1 MRWPFPQPTLRS
13 DRESSPGV
21 FPTATSRAEASERP
35 AGGVESVGSVEE
47 RKPREA
53 GGRVLLFAQGG
64 NPHRDVSRF
73 CSRWKEQSAPRY
85 GSAPIPIASG
95 LVDGAT
101 CFVRQGRAEM
111 GRTGRTGTAARVKQE
126 QRGGRANGSAASRV
140 RAREAVGVRHAW
152 WMTQP
157 HGAAA
162 RPCLTSERAV
172 EVALPATPSPA
183 PVAMSARGV

>member
-1 MRWPFPQPTLRS
+1 MVGRLLVSLAGP
-13 DRESSPGV
+13 
-21 FPTATSRAEASERP
+21 
-35 AGGVESVGSVEE
+35 GGVALGAIQALIAGENGPGRPERTGCPLLPGAGSGTVRRRREDDSFVAKGVVRSAE
-47 RKPREA
+47 RGYDR
-53 GGRVLLFAQGG
+53 
-64 NPHRDVSRF
+64 
-73 CSRWKEQSAPRY
+73 SA
-85 GSAPIPIASG
+85 SIPIASG

-111 GRTGRTGTAARVKQE
+111 GRTGRTETAARVKQE

-162 RPCLTSERAV
+162 RPLPLRPSER
-172 EVALPATPSPA
+172 
-183 PVAMSARGV
+183 